1 MPATGAYEIPGFKFS
16 PKAGADLSA
25 AANQYKF
32 VKLDANGDVVAIAA
46 ATDIPI
52 GVLQNLPTSGQEAE
66 VMVDGIT
73 KLQADAAIS
82 VGAIIGTSADGQA
95 DVKVLGTDLTEH
107 VVGVALTPAAAAG
120 NYFSALIRCGIAS
133 RGN

>member
-1 MPATGAYEIPGFKFS
+1 MPYEIPGLKLS
-16 PKAGADLSA
+16 LKAAADLSA
-25 AANQYKF
+25 AANQFKF

-52 GVLQNLPTSGQEAE
+52 GVLQNLPGSGQEAE
-66 VMVDGIT
+66 VMSDGVT
-73 KLQADAAIS
+73 KLQADAAITP
-82 VGAIIGTSADGQA
+82 GAIIGTSADGQA

-107 VVGVALTPAAAAG
+107 VVGVVLQGAAAAG
-120 NYFSALIRCGIAS
+120 NYCTALIRCGIAS